1 MKKLLALL
9 LCCALLIPFG
19 VFSAAAE
26 TADMPFELVAPG
38 NVAALWLEGGDSPT
52 TTRIVYSL
60 SNEMTDYFKRYELA
74 SVEDTQEEFFSQYS
88 FDGIILSTQIDWAV
102 DDVEDP
108 VSGWHCNE
116 YWDYNREFG
125 FGHDDSGMLR
135 TGAWDEVDFGLN
147 NGTETVQ
154 SDWITRGMVKWYF
167 DGDPENGW
175 PCLGDQMNP
184 DQYTATYDEEEDEFQ
199 LTIDYDQHTVYF
211 RMRFTLRIYKN
222 DEVVDCLY
230 SEWSNVA
237 AVGKNG
243 PHYRFPTEEE
253 LKAPVITG
261 LRMMDEL
268 HDFNGFPTV
277 AFTLTVPEELAEMVA
292 AATVLD
298 GRISIEVQ
306 GRPIGQ
312 ENWIVLQGDWI
323 VKAGEM
329 EAALQNMGEAYE
341 SDVAVDRDVAME
353 LRCRYWCDT
362 RDDEFTSPWS
372 APITFDNRVEG
383 TWGDVDGDG
392 KVTST
397 DARLVLQLSVNK
409 IRETA
414 LKNPAVADV
423 DGDGKVSSTDARL
436 ILQYSVK
443 KIDQFPVEDKA

>member
-19 VFSAAAE
+19 ILPVSAE
-26 TADMPFELVAPG
+26 KLDMPFELVPPA
-38 NVAALWLEGGDSPT
+38 NVAAVWLEEGDSPT

-60 SNEMTDYFKRYELA
+60 SNEMTDYFKRQELA
-74 SVEDTQEEFFSQYS
+74 SLEDTLEEFYSQYS
-88 FDGIILSTQIDWAV
+88 FDRIDLTTQIDWAV
-102 DDVEDP
+102 DDVDDP
-108 VSGWHCNE
+108 VSGWHCNQ
-116 YWDYNREFG
+116 YWDYNSYFG
-125 FGHDDSGMLR
+125 NYGTDEEGRYVVSE
-135 TGAWDEVDFGLN
+135 WDMTDYWIGN
-147 NGTETVQ
+147 ATETVN
-154 SDWITRGMVKWYF
+154 SHWITRGVPNDDRWN
-167 DGDPENGW
+167 GDPETGK
-175 PCLGDQMNP
+175 PGVKDQLNP
-184 DQYTATYDEEEDEFQ
+184 DQYTYDEENEV
-199 LTIDYDQHTVYF
+199 LYVDYTQHTFYF
-211 RMRFTLRIYKN
+211 RMRFALNIFN
-222 DEVVDCLY
+222 HDELVDSLF
-230 SEWSNVA
+230 SEWSSVA

-243 PHYRFPTEEE
+243 QHYRFPTQEE

-312 ENWIVLQGDWI
+312 ENWIVLQADWI

-353 LRCRYWCDT
+353 LRCRYWCET
-362 RDDEFTSPWS
+362 GDDSFYSPWS
-372 APITFDNRVEG
+372 DPITFDNRVNG
-383 TWGDVDGDG
+383 TWGDLDGDSY
-392 KVTST
+392 VT
-397 DARLVLQLSVNK
+397 
-409 IRETA
+409 
-414 LKNPAVADV
+414 
-423 DGDGKVSSTDARL
+423 STDARL

-443 KIDQFPVEDKA
+443 KIDKFPVEDKA